1 MQGTKKQ
8 TMGFRGR
15 QKGLGTDHCPK
26 GRGVRAS
33 HWAKM
38 QAEEP
43 RCKGPRERMRTLH
56 VERVSMMQREGKAKG
71 QRGRIMSIEMV
82 RGAF

>member
-1 MQGTKKQ
+1 
-8 TMGFRGR
+8 
-15 QKGLGTDHCPK
+15 
-26 GRGVRAS
+26 
-33 HWAKM
+33 M